1 MDSLMSTCPGCG
13 QTMIAGGA
21 RCDACAA
28 GAYGGQERHEAMRLF
43 APAPEP
49 MAGQLAMDAEALAG
63 ECIRRGGLP
72 KLRAGERVRR
82 LLPNWDSPGT
92 VVYTVEAV
100 NGERAT
106 VREPNV
112 PGLAGGTLEV
122 PLSQLVRVR

>member
-1 MDSLMSTCPGCG
+1 MDSLISTCPGCG
-13 QTMIAGGA
+13 QTMIAGGV

-28 GAYGGQERHEAMRLF
+28 GAYGGQERHEPMRLF

-49 MAGQLAMDAEALAG
+49 MAGQLAMDAESLAG
-63 ECIRRGGLP
+63 ECIRRGGLA

-122 PLSQLVRVR
+122 PLSQLRA